1 MKEITDLLESITQDD
16 IKKGAGIGAAIGAL
30 LGATKGDMVKNTMV
44 GAGLGATIA
53 WALEQYSDVSPA
65 DSSKGSEKEVQIHS
79 ADSE

>member
-30 LGATKGDMVKNTMV
+30 LGASKGDMVKSTMI

-53 WALEQYSDVSPA
+53 WALEQYTEVSPA
-65 DSSKGSEKEVQIHS
+65 DSSKGTEKELQISS